1 MKKVSKN
8 LLKNLRISLNVY
20 ERQKYC
26 TKKKKKKKK
35 KKTYDKAKQQL
46 LLLYH
51 EFCINLK
58 T

>member
-8 LLKNLRISLNVY
+8 LFKNLRISLNVY

-26 TKKKKKKKK
+26 TKKQKKKQKKH
-35 KKTYDKAKQQL
+35 TTNT
-46 LLLYH
+46 LY
-51 EFCINLK
+51 FIMNFAL